1 MMPIMLSSTKMVV
14 VTTIKDDCIDAIV
27 ISISTTSFCF
37 GNGSDGNAKG
47 SYCSENYE
55 ADACEFCDYF
65 S

>member
-1 MMPIMLSSTKMVV
+1 MVV

-37 GNGSDGNAKG
+37 GSGSDGNAK
-47 SYCSENYE
+47 SSDYSENYE
-55 ADACEFCDYF
+55 ADACEFSDHF

>member
-1 MMPIMLSSTKMVV
+1 MVV

-37 GNGSDGNAKG
+37 GNSSDGNAKG